1 MPLRA
6 EPVESNQEHAFMKKI
21 LLSAIAALAFAAT
34 AHAHHG
40 WSNYDSSDTLSVS
53 GTIVEVAFSY
63 PHTTIRLQA
72 DDKTWLAVLAPPAR
86 MSARGMPSDNLKVGE
101 PATVEGYPHRRDPIE
116 MRAERITVSGK
127 TVELR

>member
-1 MPLRA
+1 
-6 EPVESNQEHAFMKKI
+6 MKKI
-21 LLSAIAALAFAAT
+21 LLFAIATLAFATT
-34 AHAHHG
+34 AYAHHG

-72 DDKTWLAVLAPPAR
+72 ADKTWLAVLAPPAR
-86 MSARGMPSDNLKVGE
+86 MSARGMPSDDLKVGDT
-101 PATVEGYPHRRDPIE
+101 ATVEGYAHRSDPLE
-116 MRAERITVSGK
+116 MRAERITVAGK